1 MILAIDIGTSTFKSG
16 IFHYGGSCVASA
28 VLPLA
33 VLAGDRHE
41 ADPRQWLLAFEESC
55 RRLGSLSAVE
65 ALVISGNG
73 PSLVPVTGTPGI
85 DSGLSLPAAG
95 ARLWL
100 DRGAEK
106 AAAEVSA
113 VMEDFVDPGFFLPK
127 ALNIKNDEPE
137 LYEKTKHFLYCPEYL
152 AYALTGEARTVF
164 PSEGFDRWYWNA
176 AVLEKLALDTQK
188 FPPFISPGDII
199 GTLLPSVSAFFGFG
213 KNIPVIAGGPDF
225 FVSILGSG
233 VVRPG
238 QVCDRSGTSEG
249 INACTEKRI
258 FDPGLMSYGHPVK
271 PFWNLSGIISTTGK
285 AIDWARELL
294 GLDTTEKG
302 YNEFFNLADSCG
314 AGAGGL
320 LFLPYLAGERAPIWD
335 SHAQGVF
342 LGLNLSTGRA
352 ETARAVIEG
361 ICFAIRDVVT
371 VMEEAGGNSSARVK
385 VQELRVSG
393 NSAGNMILNQI
404 KADVLGRDV
413 LIPVQ
418 KEAELLG
425 LTAIAAAAMGKFSS
439 AGEAVS
445 AMVRIETVWHPDEKK
460 TGLYDRMFAE
470 YRETYR
476 ALKHLFNSRS
486 T

>member
-1 MILAIDIGTSTFKSG
+1 MILTVDIGTSTFKSAIFRYDG
-16 IFHYGGSCVASA
+16 ICAAFTA
-28 VLPLA
+28 LPLSVQA
-33 VLAGDRHE
+33 DDRHE
-41 ADPRQWLLAFEESC
+41 ADPRQWLRAFEESC
-55 RRLGSLSAVE
+55 RRLGSLTGVE

-85 DSGLSLPAAG
+85 DTQLVLDAAP

-100 DRGAEK
+100 DRRAEK
-106 AAAEVSA
+106 AAAEVTA
-113 VMEDFVDPGFFLPK
+113 VIGAFVDPGFFLPK
-127 ALNIKNDEPE
+127 ALAIKNDEPA
-137 LYEKTKHFLYCPEYL
+137 LYEKTKRFLYCPEYL

-188 FPPFISPGDII
+188 FPLFISPGDII
-199 GTLLPSVSAFFGFG
+199 GTLLPSVAAHFGFK

-233 VVRPG
+233 VVAPG

-249 INACTEKRI
+249 INVCTEKRI

-285 AIDWARELL
+285 AVDWARELL
-294 GLDTTEKG
+294 GLDATEQG
-302 YNEFFNLADSCG
+302 YGEFFRLAGSCE

-335 SHAQGVF
+335 PHARGVF
-342 LGLNLSTGRA
+342 LGLSLSTGRA
-352 ETARAVIEG
+352 ELARAVIEG
-361 ICFAIRDVVT
+361 ICFAIRDVIT
-371 VMEEAGGNSSARVK
+371 VMENAGEITERVK

-393 NSAGNMILNQI
+393 ASAGNEILNRI
-404 KADVLGRDV
+404 KADVLGRNV
-413 LIPVQ
+413 LSPVQ

-425 LTAIAAAAMGKFSS
+425 LAAIAAAAMGKFSS
-439 AGEAVS
+439 AGEAAS
-445 AMVRIETVWHPDEKK
+445 AFAQIDKAWNPDEKK
-460 TGLYDRMFAE
+460 AGLYDRMFAE
-470 YRETYR
+470 YREGYR
-476 ALKHLFNSRS
+476 CLKHLF
-486 T
+486 